1 MAKMINREAPL
12 SGLSSLMAMKGRQ
25 GDTELI
31 HMTKPEIAGLASL
44 GKITINP
51 DTGLPE
57 AFSLKSLL
65 PTLAAI
71 GITAATGGAGA
82 PALFTGSSF
91 ILPAVAAGATSAIVN
106 DGDLGAIAFDGL
118 LAGAG
123 GALGSTLA
131 GAGETAAG
139 LDAVKGAAAGG
150 TGALPLATPAAATDL
165 VNSAL
170 AANPSLIGGAGA
182 TPLQSLPGGLIG
194 EAGVG
199 EALGGITDAAIKP
212 LTLTSPELPSEIA
225 KISAANSPIGKGL
238 TFLGADPANLT
249 KPFDFAKGIPG
260 LESLTPLNTAAGA
273 ASTAATSGGT
283 AALGLPST
291 GTGYKES
298 LEFKA
303 PEIAAR
309 DAAQSA
315 YGTRAAD
322 AIRSQTAPQGLT
334 TQDVLNSSLGRTDPL
349 RYFNAGS
356 PSSTSAPSSL
366 YGQQSS
372 VIANPAEGPGPVG
385 AYVSQAAGGG
395 SLQRIYEGMGGD
407 IETFRGLV
415 EGGGVGS
422 DGMSD
427 DISFEVIDDGEEG
440 PDGALLSKDEY
451 VIDAHTVAALGN
463 GSTDSGADVL
473 DNFVASI
480 RNKAYNKGEQPEE
493 LNGLRELASLLN

>member
-65 PTLAAI
+65 PTLAAL

-82 PALFTGSSF
+82 PALFAGSSF
-91 ILPAVAAGATSAIVN
+91 VLPAVAAGATSAIVN

-131 GAGETAAG
+131 GAGEATAG
-139 LDAVKGAAAGG
+139 LDAVGGATAAGG
-150 TGALPLATPAAATDL
+150 TGALPTAIAPATTDLLTTTAAGLPPTTTLSGVPFVANNAITPAGIDALST
-165 VNSAL
+165 SAGKE
-170 AANPSLIGGAGA
+170 AIIKGAGEGSI
-182 TPLQSLPGGLIG
+182 TGKLLK
-194 EAGVG
+194 GVG
-199 EALGGITDAAIKP
+199 VE
-212 LTLTSPELPSEIA
+212 
-225 KISAANSPIGKGL
+225 NV
-238 TFLGADPANLT
+238 T

-260 LESLTPLNTAAGA
+260 LQSLTPLNTAAGA

-309 DAAQSA
+309 DAAQSS

-493 LNGLRELASLLN
+493 LNGLRELASLLS

>member
-65 PTLAAI
+65 PTLAAL

-82 PALFTGSSF
+82 PALFAGSSF
-91 ILPAVAAGATSAIVN
+91 VLPAVAAGATSAIVN

-131 GAGETAAG
+131 GAGEATAG
-139 LDAVKGAAAGG
+139 LDAVGGATAAGG
-150 TGALPLATPAAATDL
+150 TGALPTAIAPATTDLLTTTAAGLPPTTTLSGVPFVANNAITPAGIDALST
-165 VNSAL
+165 SAGKE
-170 AANPSLIGGAGA
+170 AIIKGAGEGSI
-182 TPLQSLPGGLIG
+182 TGKLLK
-194 EAGVG
+194 GVG
-199 EALGGITDAAIKP
+199 VE
-212 LTLTSPELPSEIA
+212 
-225 KISAANSPIGKGL
+225 NV
-238 TFLGADPANLT
+238 T

-260 LESLTPLNTAAGA
+260 LQSLTPLNTAAGA

-309 DAAQSA
+309 DAAQSS

-463 GSTDSGADVL
+463 GSTDAGADVL

-480 RNKAYNKGEQPEE
+480 RNKVYNKGEQPKE
-493 LNGLRELASLLN
+493 LNGLRELASLLS

>member
-65 PTLAAI
+65 PTLAAL

-82 PALFTGSSF
+82 PALFAGSSF
-91 ILPAVAAGATSAIVN
+91 VLPAVAAGATSAIVN

-131 GAGETAAG
+131 GAGEATAG
-139 LDAVKGAAAGG
+139 LDAVGGATAAGG
-150 TGALPLATPAAATDL
+150 TGALPTAIAPATTDLLTTTAAGLPPTTTLSGVPFVANNTITPAGIDALST
-165 VNSAL
+165 SAGKE
-170 AANPSLIGGAGA
+170 AIIKGAGEGSI
-182 TPLQSLPGGLIG
+182 TGKLLK
-194 EAGVG
+194 GVG
-199 EALGGITDAAIKP
+199 VE
-212 LTLTSPELPSEIA
+212 
-225 KISAANSPIGKGL
+225 NV
-238 TFLGADPANLT
+238 T

-260 LESLTPLNTAAGA
+260 LQSLTPLNTAAGA

-309 DAAQSA
+309 DAAQSS

-493 LNGLRELASLLN
+493 LNGLRELASLLS

>member
-1 MAKMINREAPL
+1 MINREAPL

-65 PTLAAI
+65 PTLAAL

-82 PALFTGSSF
+82 PALFAGSSF
-91 ILPAVAAGATSAIVN
+91 VLPAVAAGATSAIVN

-131 GAGETAAG
+131 GAGEATAG
-139 LDAVKGAAAGG
+139 LDAVGGATAAGG
-150 TGALPLATPAAATDL
+150 TGALPTAIAPATTDLLTTTAAGLPPTTTLSGVPFVANNTITPAGIDALST
-165 VNSAL
+165 SAGKE
-170 AANPSLIGGAGA
+170 AIIKGAGEGSI
-182 TPLQSLPGGLIG
+182 TGKLLK
-194 EAGVG
+194 GVG
-199 EALGGITDAAIKP
+199 VE
-212 LTLTSPELPSEIA
+212 
-225 KISAANSPIGKGL
+225 NV
-238 TFLGADPANLT
+238 T

-260 LESLTPLNTAAGA
+260 LQSLTPLNTAAGA

-309 DAAQSA
+309 DAAQSS

-451 VIDAHTVAALGN
+451 VVDAHTVAALGN
-463 GSTDSGADVL
+463 GSTDAGADVL

-480 RNKAYNKGEQPEE
+480 RNKVYNKGEQPKE
-493 LNGLRELASLLN
+493 LNGLRELASLLS

>member
-65 PTLAAI
+65 PTLAAL

-82 PALFTGSSF
+82 PALFAGSSF
-91 ILPAVAAGATSAIVN
+91 VLPAVAAGATSAIVN

-131 GAGETAAG
+131 GAGEATAG
-139 LDAVKGAAAGG
+139 LDAVGGATAAGG
-150 TGALPLATPAAATDL
+150 TGALPTAIAPATTDLLTTTAAGLPPTTTLSGVPFVANNAITPAGIDALST
-165 VNSAL
+165 SAGKE
-170 AANPSLIGGAGA
+170 AIIKGAGEGSI
-182 TPLQSLPGGLIG
+182 TGKLLK
-194 EAGVG
+194 GVG
-199 EALGGITDAAIKP
+199 VE
-212 LTLTSPELPSEIA
+212 
-225 KISAANSPIGKGL
+225 NV
-238 TFLGADPANLT
+238 T

-260 LESLTPLNTAAGA
+260 LQSLTPLNTAAGA

-309 DAAQSA
+309 DAAQSS

-451 VIDAHTVAALGN
+451 VVDAHTVAALGN
-463 GSTDSGADVL
+463 GSTDAGADVL

-480 RNKAYNKGEQPEE
+480 RNKVYNKGEQPKE
-493 LNGLRELASLLN
+493 LNGLRELASLLS

>member
-1 MAKMINREAPL
+1 MINREAPL

-65 PTLAAI
+65 PTLAAL
-71 GITAATGGAGA
+71 GITAATGGAAA
-82 PALFTGSSF
+82 PALFAGSSF
-91 ILPAVAAGATSAIVN
+91 VLPAVAAGATSAIVN

-131 GAGETAAG
+131 GAGEATAG
-139 LDAVKGAAAGG
+139 LDAVKGATAAGG
-150 TGALPLATPAAATDL
+150 TGLPTAIAPATTDLLTTTAAGLPSTTTLSQLPFVTNNAVTPAGINALST
-165 VNSAL
+165 SA
-170 AANPSLIGGAGA
+170 G
-182 TPLQSLPGGLIG
+182 
-194 EAGVG
+194 
-199 EALGGITDAAIKP
+199 TDAITK
-212 LTLTSPELPSEIA
+212 
-225 KISAANSPIGKGL
+225 AAGEGSITGKLLEGL
-238 TFLGADPANLT
+238 GVENVT
-249 KPFDFAKGIPG
+249 KPFDFAKGLSG
-260 LESLTPLNTAAGA
+260 LQSLTPLNTAAGA

-283 AALGLPST
+283 AVLGLPST

-349 RYFNAGS
+349 RYFNAGR

-366 YGQQSS
+366 YGQQNS

-463 GSTDSGADVL
+463 GSTDAGADVL

-493 LNGLRELASLLN
+493 LNGLRELSSLLN

>member
-65 PTLAAI
+65 PTLAAL

-82 PALFTGSSF
+82 PALFAGSSF
-91 ILPAVAAGATSAIVN
+91 VLPAVAAGATSAIVN

-131 GAGETAAG
+131 GAGEATAG
-139 LDAVKGAAAGG
+139 LDAVGGATAAGG
-150 TGALPLATPAAATDL
+150 TGALPTAIAPATTDLLTTTAAGLPPTTTLSGVPFVANNAITPAGIDALST
-165 VNSAL
+165 SAGKE
-170 AANPSLIGGAGA
+170 AIIKGAGEGSI
-182 TPLQSLPGGLIG
+182 TGKLLK
-194 EAGVG
+194 GVG
-199 EALGGITDAAIKP
+199 VE
-212 LTLTSPELPSEIA
+212 
-225 KISAANSPIGKGL
+225 NV
-238 TFLGADPANLT
+238 T

-260 LESLTPLNTAAGA
+260 LQSLTPLNTAAGA

-309 DAAQSA
+309 DAAQSS

-480 RNKAYNKGEQPEE
+480 RNKVYNKGEQPKE
-493 LNGLRELASLLN
+493 LNGLRELASLLS

>member
-65 PTLAAI
+65 PTLAAL

-82 PALFTGSSF
+82 PALFAGSSF
-91 ILPAVAAGATSAIVN
+91 VLPAVAAGATSAIVN

-131 GAGETAAG
+131 GAGEATAG
-139 LDAVKGAAAGG
+139 LDAVGGATAAGG
-150 TGALPLATPAAATDL
+150 TGALPTAIAPATTDLLTTTAAGLPPTTTLSGVPFVANNAITPAGIDALST
-165 VNSAL
+165 SAGKE
-170 AANPSLIGGAGA
+170 AIIKGAGEGSI
-182 TPLQSLPGGLIG
+182 TGKLLK
-194 EAGVG
+194 GVG
-199 EALGGITDAAIKP
+199 VE
-212 LTLTSPELPSEIA
+212 
-225 KISAANSPIGKGL
+225 NV
-238 TFLGADPANLT
+238 T

-260 LESLTPLNTAAGA
+260 LQSLTPLNTAAGA

-309 DAAQSA
+309 DAAQSS

-451 VIDAHTVAALGN
+451 VVDAHTVAALGN
-463 GSTDSGADVL
+463 GSTDAGADVL

-493 LNGLRELASLLN
+493 LNGLRELASLLS

>member
-1 MAKMINREAPL
+1 MINREAPL

-65 PTLAAI
+65 PTLAAL
-71 GITAATGGAGA
+71 GITAATGGAAA
-82 PALFTGSSF
+82 PALF
-91 ILPAVAAGATSAIVN
+91 A
-106 DGDLGAIAFDGL
+106 DLGAIAFDGL

-131 GAGETAAG
+131 GAGEATAG
-139 LDAVKGAAAGG
+139 LDAVGGATAAGG
-150 TGALPLATPAAATDL
+150 TGALPTAIAPATTDLLTTTAAGLPPTTTLSGVPFVANNAITPAGIDALST
-165 VNSAL
+165 SAGKE
-170 AANPSLIGGAGA
+170 AIIKGAGEGSI
-182 TPLQSLPGGLIG
+182 TGKLLK
-194 EAGVG
+194 GVG
-199 EALGGITDAAIKP
+199 VE
-212 LTLTSPELPSEIA
+212 
-225 KISAANSPIGKGL
+225 NV
-238 TFLGADPANLT
+238 T

-260 LESLTPLNTAAGA
+260 LQSLTPLNTAAGA

-283 AALGLPST
+283 AVLGLPST

-309 DAAQSA
+309 DAAQSS

-427 DISFEVIDDGEEG
+427 DISFEVIDDGKEG

-463 GSTDSGADVL
+463 GSTDAGADVL

-480 RNKAYNKGEQPEE
+480 RNKVYNKGEQPKE
-493 LNGLRELASLLN
+493 LNGLRELASLLS

>member
-82 PALFTGSSF
+82 PALFAGSSF
-91 ILPAVAAGATSAIVN
+91 VLPAVAAGATSAIVN

-131 GAGETAAG
+131 GAGEATAG
-139 LDAVKGAAAGG
+139 LDAVGGATSAGLPTAIAPATTDLLTATASTLPPTTTLSGVPFVANNAITPAGIDALSTSAGKDAIIKGAGEG
-150 TGALPLATPAAATDL
+150 SITGKLLK
-165 VNSAL
+165 
-170 AANPSLIGGAGA
+170 
-182 TPLQSLPGGLIG
+182 
-194 EAGVG
+194 GVG
-199 EALGGITDAAIKP
+199 VE
-212 LTLTSPELPSEIA
+212 
-225 KISAANSPIGKGL
+225 NV
-238 TFLGADPANLT
+238 T
-249 KPFDFAKGIPG
+249 KPFDFAKGISG
-260 LESLTPLNTAAGA
+260 LQSLTPLNTAAGA

-322 AIRSQTAPQGLT
+322 AIRSQTAPEGLT

>member
-1 MAKMINREAPL
+1 MINREAPL

-65 PTLAAI
+65 PTLAAL

-82 PALFTGSSF
+82 PALFAGSSF
-91 ILPAVAAGATSAIVN
+91 VLPAVAAGATSAIVN

-131 GAGETAAG
+131 GAGEATAG
-139 LDAVKGAAAGG
+139 LDAVGGATAAGG
-150 TGALPLATPAAATDL
+150 TGALPTAIAPATTDLLTTTAAGLPPTTTLSGVPFVANNAITPAGIDALST
-165 VNSAL
+165 SAGKE
-170 AANPSLIGGAGA
+170 AIIKGAGEGSI
-182 TPLQSLPGGLIG
+182 TGKLLK
-194 EAGVG
+194 GVG
-199 EALGGITDAAIKP
+199 VE
-212 LTLTSPELPSEIA
+212 
-225 KISAANSPIGKGL
+225 NV
-238 TFLGADPANLT
+238 T

-260 LESLTPLNTAAGA
+260 LQSLTPLNTAAGA

-309 DAAQSA
+309 DAAQSS

-451 VIDAHTVAALGN
+451 VVDAHTVAALGN
-463 GSTDSGADVL
+463 GSTDAGADVL

-480 RNKAYNKGEQPEE
+480 RNKVYNKGEQPKE
-493 LNGLRELASLLN
+493 LNGLRELASLLS

>member
-1 MAKMINREAPL
+1 MINREAPL

-57 AFSLKSLL
+57 AFSLKSIL

-71 GITAATGGAGA
+71 GITAATGGAAA
-82 PALFTGSSF
+82 PALFAGSSF

-131 GAGETAAG
+131 GAGEATAA
-139 LDAVKGAAAGG
+139 LDAVGGATSAGLPTTTTLAQKGVLDAALSSGTIPGTGDALAGITTAFEPGAQQLIQPLSANSQEGIKALGTQAGTDAIKAAA
-150 TGALPLATPAAATDL
+150 APKSLAGK
-165 VNSAL
+165 V
-170 AANPSLIGGAGA
+170 
-182 TPLQSLPGGLIG
+182 
-194 EAGVG
+194 
-199 EALGGITDAAIKP
+199 
-212 LTLTSPELPSEIA
+212 LTS
-225 KISAANSPIGKGL
+225 
-238 TFLGADPANLT
+238 FGADPANLT

-260 LESLTPLNTAAGA
+260 LQSLTPLNTAAA
-273 ASTAATSGGT
+273 EASIAATSGGT

-322 AIRSQTAPQGLT
+322 AIRSQTAPEGLT
-334 TQDVLNSSLGRTDPL
+334 TQDVLNSALGRTDPL
-349 RYFNAGS
+349 RYFNAGR

-463 GSTDSGADVL
+463 GSTDAGADVL

>member
-57 AFSLKSLL
+57 AFSFKQFL
-65 PTLAAI
+65 PALA
-71 GITAATGGAGA
+71 GIAATALTGGAAA
-82 PALFTGSSF
+82 PLAAEFVGSSF
-91 ILPAVAAGATSAIVN
+91 ILPALAAGATSAVVN
-106 DGDLGAIAFDGL
+106 KGDLGAIAFDGL

-123 GALGSTLA
+123 GALA
-131 GAGETAAG
+131 GADAFSGAAKGSVAGTTGMQAGAEGAGQLAAAQTAFPNAAFNQFSPEALSNFTTESLKAGTLSKDALNPTLSGQVAG
-139 LDAVKGAAAGG
+139 LFTNNVNKPLGNILGATITPDKIAKAGLSNVP
-150 TGALPLATPAAATDL
+150 TASLLATGSPT
-165 VNSAL
+165 S
-170 AANPSLIGGAGA
+170 GA
-182 TPLQSLPGGLIG
+182 
-194 EAGVG
+194 EV
-199 EALGGITDAAIKP
+199 
-212 LTLTSPELPSEIA
+212 
-225 KISAANSPIGKGL
+225 
-238 TFLGADPANLT
+238 
-249 KPFDFAKGIPG
+249 
-260 LESLTPLNTAAGA
+260 LESLKVDT
-273 ASTAATSGGT
+273 
-283 AALGLPST
+283 
-291 GTGYKES
+291 
-298 LEFKA
+298 

-309 DAAQSA
+309 KAAESA

-322 AIRSQTAPQGLT
+322 AIRSQTAPEGLT
-334 TQDVLNSSLGRTDPL
+334 TQDVLNSALGRTDPL
-349 RYFNAGS
+349 RYFNAGR

-463 GSTDSGADVL
+463 GSTDAGADVL